1 MYWSS
6 SSKIHRAEM
15 DGANQEIIA
24 SHLGRVYGVALDV
37 KLNQIYFIRGTYYGS
52 IFYIDIDNVNRSVK
66 TLIVHT
72 RPRRGIAVDD
82 QYVYFGTWNGVVRTK
97 KNGRFNGTVEIIAKG
112 LGTPLGITILKGNTS
127 TRSEYVCC
135 HIRKINEEHSCKHF
149 SFLQQNVNLCRSLR
163 LVVYNPK
170 NLVAFKTHHHLA

>member
-24 SHLGRVYGVALDV
+24 SHLGRVYGVALDA

-72 RPRRGIAVDD
+72 RPRRGIAFDD
-82 QYVYFGTWNGVVRTK
+82 QYVYFATWNEVVRTK

-112 LGTPLGITILKGNTS
+112 LGTPLGIAILKGNTS
-127 TRSEYVCC
+127 RKSEYVCC
-135 HIRKINEEHSCKHF
+135 HIRKINSEHSCKHF
-149 SFLQQNVNLCRSLR
+149 NFWQQNVNLCRSLR
-163 LVVYNPK
+163 LVVYNP
-170 NLVAFKTHHHLA
+170 